1 MSPFAQIPEF
11 ISCTRN
17 LRFVI
22 LGIEVNWG
30 CIMSFSGLIFI
41 TILILAYL
49 IFLNRYEVKHIE
61 LSKTTKP
68 IISSPQIQQLSKDD
82 AKITDSGNLLPLLL
96 NVQQQQQTLK
106 ADIDKVLVNIT
117 GLEQSVKD
125 IGASTQNLDRV
136 ITGAQSKGALGE
148 QIIERNLSQLPN
160 DWIRRNV
167 PFRNDTRV
175 EFCVCSPDGRLIP
188 IDSKWAGTRLLDQ
201 IGQTSDK
208 AERGKLETALKN
220 EVWKRGLEV
229 TKYLDDD
236 RTIGFVIATV
246 PDAVFD
252 ICLELQPYLVKRN
265 IVLISY
271 SLLVPYI
278 LILVKLFLSNAQ
290 GIQAMQISHI
300 LSSSIIEIEQIQ
312 EFIDTKLRRPLD
324 TFKLQQTESHSQS
337 ERLEEVYQ
345 KLRRIQNDLEV
356 MRISSPV
363 GNNSLSNS
371 EISSIP
377 DELKHRV
384 SELRNN
390 LIESKSKQNQ
400 HIPNNSSQ
408 KPVE

>member
-1 MSPFAQIPEF
+1 MI
-11 ISCTRN
+11 
-17 LRFVI
+17 
-22 LGIEVNWG
+22 
-30 CIMSFSGLIFI
+30 
-41 TILILAYL
+41 
-49 IFLNRYEVKHIE
+49 
-61 LSKTTKP
+61 
-68 IISSPQIQQLSKDD
+68 
-82 AKITDSGNLLPLLL
+82 
-96 NVQQQQQTLK
+96 
-106 ADIDKVLVNIT
+106 
-117 GLEQSVKD
+117 
-125 IGASTQNLDRV
+125 RV

-201 IGQTSDK
+201 IGQTSDRV
-208 AERGKLETALKN
+208 ERGKLETALKN

-300 LSSSIIEIEQIQ
+300 LSRSIMEIEQIQ
-312 EFIDTKLRRPLD
+312 EFIDTKLRKPLD
-324 TFKLQQTESHSQS
+324 TIKLQQTKSHSQS
-337 ERLEEVYQ
+337 EQLEEVYQ
-345 KLRRIQNDLEV
+345 KLRQIQNDLEV
-356 MRISSPV
+356 MRISSPI
-363 GNNSLSNS
+363 GNNSLSHS

-390 LIESKSKQNQ
+390 LIKSKSKQNQ
-400 HIPNNSSQ
+400 HVPNNSGQ
-408 KPVE
+408 KLVG